1 MAIDKHN
8 LQGQLGFE
16 TLLEDADQENK
27 RRHFEL
33 ETAHLP
39 GTWEEALPFYWT
51 LLEEHH
57 AAMMMADTE
66 DTMRLRKEAHNLAV
80 KLNDGEAGILA
91 HEDAPGCVLGRKTA
105 APECSEPLWGQQGAF
120 IVEIGS
126 MKVRIEIAGIFGIAG
141 AHCYWP
147 GFSAHAVE
155 FDKPFLSET
164 GYRSFLGI
172 YADAQPG
179 MTPAEFVEQIIGA
192 HIDGAL
198 KGKLLPIA
206 ARYASREAA

>member
-1 MAIDKHN
+1 MTIDKHN
-8 LQGQLGFE
+8 QPELLGFGA
-16 TLLEDADQENK
+16 LLADAEQDNRE
-27 RRHFEL
+27 RHFER

-39 GTWEEALPFYWT
+39 GTWEEALPFYRA

-57 AAMMMADTE
+57 AAMMAADADE
-66 DTMRLRKEAHNLAV
+66 TMRLRKEAHNLAV
-80 KLNDGEAGILA
+80 KLNDGEPGILA

-105 APECSEPLWGQQGAF
+105 ALEGSEPLWGQQGAF

-126 MKVRIEIAGIFGIAG
+126 MKVRMKMDGIFGIAG

-155 FDKPFLSET
+155 FGKPFLSET

-172 YADAQPG
+172 YAEPQPG
-179 MTPAEFVEQIIGA
+179 ISPMEFVEQVLTGYVE
-192 HIDGAL
+192 GEL

-206 ARYASREAA
+206 KRYMRDEAA